1 MDKKIDILLNGHKIL
16 QDPQRFMFG
25 IDAILLSDFA
35 ASSIRSG
42 STVIDLGTGTGIIPL
57 ILDTTSR
64 AAKITALEVQPDS
77 AAMAEES
84 VAMNGLSEKIQ
95 VVQGDIKTV
104 ENQFPK
110 HQFNYVVSNP
120 PYMAMS
126 IGKENPNDAKAIARH
141 EVLCNLEDV
150 IKAADYLLHDHG
162 SFFMIH
168 RPTRLADIFALCKK
182 YNLEPKLLR
191 MVVPFADKEP
201 TMVLVEARKDARPEL
216 KILPQLVVYEKPGEY
231 SDEVKGIYK
240 KIEESKPQQA

>member
-1 MDKKIDILLNGHKIL
+1 MDSQIDTLLNGHKIY

-25 IDAILLSDFA
+25 IDAILLADFA
-35 ASSIRSG
+35 APSIKNGSS
-42 STVIDLGTGTGIIPL
+42 VIDLGTGTGIIPL

-64 AAKITALEVQPDS
+64 ARHITALEVQPDS
-77 AAMAEES
+77 AAMAQDS
-84 VAMNGLSEKIQ
+84 VALNNLQEKIDI
-95 VVQGDIKTV
+95 VTGDIKSV
-104 ENQFPK
+104 DSQFPK

-182 YNLEPKLLR
+182 YGLEPKVLR
-191 MVVPFADKEP
+191 MVVPFENKEP
-201 TMVLVEARKDARPEL
+201 TMVLVEARKDAKPEL
-216 KILPQLVVYEKPGEY
+216 KILPQLVVYNKPGEY
-231 SDEVKGIYK
+231 SKEVTEIYN
-240 KIEESKPQQA
+240 KIGESKPQQA